1 MNTNSRIYL
10 DNAATSWPKP
20 AAVYDAVDRYQR
32 EVGAPSGRSGYR
44 EAVEAN
50 QIIQHARQGV
60 ARLIGAAEARQVVFT
75 ASGTDSLSM
84 AILGLLRQGDH
95 VVTTV
100 CEHNSVLRPLRALAD
115 AEIVSVSYVPCD
127 GQGYVAPDEVQK
139 ALRPATRL
147 VAVVHGSNVTG
158 AVQPVEEIGAM
169 SHEHGALLLV
179 DAAQTLG
186 HVPIDVE
193 RLPIDLLAAPAHKGL
208 LGPLGTG
215 VLYIRP
221 KVETQLKP
229 LRLGGTGTQSE
240 SDLQPESLPDK
251 YEPGN
256 HNLPGLAGLA
266 SATDYLQQRGIES
279 IQAHHAKL
287 VGQLV
292 EGLTTVPG
300 LTVQGPNG
308 TVNRTSVVS
317 FTLSGYDPQE
327 LAALLETSGGVQ
339 CRAGLHCAPLMH
351 RSLGT
356 LQHGGT
362 VRLSPGWATT
372 TEQIELTVEL
382 IAQMAAVTP

>member
-20 AAVYDAVDRYQR
+20 TCVYDAVDHYQR

-50 QIIQHARQGV
+50 QIIQRARQGV

-84 AILGLLRQGDH
+84 AIFGVLQQGDH

-100 CEHNSVLRPLRALAD
+100 CEHNSVLRPLRALSD
-115 AEIVSVSYVPCD
+115 EGVISVSHVPCD
-127 GQGYVAPDEVQK
+127 GQGFVAPDEVRK
-139 ALRPATRL
+139 AMRTETRL

-158 AVQPVEEIGAM
+158 AIQPVEEIGAM
-169 SHEHGALLLV
+169 SREHGALLLV

-186 HVPIDVE
+186 HMPIDVE
-193 RLPIDLLAAPAHKGL
+193 RLPVDLLAAPAHKGL

-221 KVETQLKP
+221 TVETELKP

-240 SDLQPESLPDK
+240 SDVQPESLPDK

-266 SATDYLQQRGIES
+266 AATEFLQERGIEL
-279 IQAHHAKL
+279 IQAHHAEL
-287 VGQLV
+287 VGQLLD
-292 EGLTTVPG
+292 GLKAVPG
-300 LTVQGPNG
+300 LAIHGPTG
-308 TVNRTSVVS
+308 TSNRTSVVS
-317 FTLSGYDPQE
+317 FTLAGYDPQE
-327 LAALLETSGGVQ
+327 LAATLEASGGVQ

-351 RSLGT
+351 QALGT
-356 LQHGGT
+356 LEQGGA

-372 TEQIELTVEL
+372 DAQIERTVDL
-382 IAQMAAVTP
+382 IAELAAVAP